1 MRTGVGR
8 GAWRATCVA
17 LALLLAACSGQELYT
32 GVSEAE
38 ANDMVAVLMTAGIH
52 ADKAAAEKESW
63 SVSVASGDFPRAVQ
77 VLQAN
82 GLPRTKYESMGD
94 VFKKENFATS
104 ELSEHARLVYALSE
118 ELSDTISRYDGVV
131 DARVHVNLPEKPV
144 LGSEVV
150 PGSASV
156 FVKYRPGFNVRS
168 QTAAIKTLV
177 SNGVEG
183 LAYDRVS
190 VVMTEAAPMPTPPA
204 TDWAGVLVSLLGW
217 LAALA
222 GLAVLAVVGWTRW
235 RARGG
240 APGLPSVRDTP

>member
-1 MRTGVGR
+1 MKAAAGG
-8 GAWRATCVA
+8 WRVA
-17 LALLLAACSGQELYT
+17 LTLPLALLLAACSGAELYS

-38 ANDMVAVLMTAGIH
+38 ANDMVAALMMAGID
-52 ADKAAAEKESW
+52 ADKAASEKDTW
-63 SVSVASGDFPRAVQ
+63 SVSVASGDFGQAVQ

-104 ELSEHARLVYALSE
+104 ELSEHARLIYALSE

-131 DARVHVNLPEKPV
+131 DARVHVNLPEKAV
-144 LGSEVV
+144 LGGEVAL
-150 PGSASV
+150 GSASV
-156 FVKYRPGFNVRS
+156 FVKYRPGFNIRS

-183 LAYDRVS
+183 LSYDKVS
-190 VVMTEAAPMPTPPA
+190 VVMTEAAVMPGPPP
-204 TDWAGVLVSLLGW
+204 TDWTGGLIKAVGW

-222 GLAVLAVVGWTRW
+222 GLLALGAIGWTRW
-235 RARGG
+235 RGRGG
-240 APGLPSVRDTP
+240 SPGLPSVRDAP

>member
-1 MRTGVGR
+1 MRLAVG
-8 GAWRATCVA
+8 GWRAALVA
-17 LALLLAACSGQELYT
+17 LIALLLAACSGQELYS

-38 ANDMVAVLMTAGIH
+38 ANDMVAALMTAGIR
-52 ADKAAAEKESW
+52 ADKSAADKETW
-63 SVSVASGDFPRAVQ
+63 SVTVASGDFPRAVQ

-131 DARVHVNLPEKPV
+131 DARVHVNLPDKPV
-144 LGSEVV
+144 LGGEVV

-183 LAYDRVS
+183 LGYDRVS
-190 VVMTEAAPMPTPPA
+190 VVMTEAAPLPAAPT
-204 TDWAGVLVSLLGW
+204 TDWTGGLITALAW

-222 GLAVLAVVGWTRW
+222 GLATLLAISWTRW
-235 RARGG
+235 RGRAG
-240 APGLPSVRDTP
+240 AAGLPSVRDTQ